1 MSAQPGP
8 VPAQLERVTTIDLL
22 RHGACEGGE
31 IYRGRTDV
39 ALSDVGW
46 QQMEE
51 AITHASDWQAV
62 VTSPLQRC
70 RVFAEHCATRCNIP
84 LHVVS
89 NLQEVDFGAW
99 EGRLLKEVWRSDAQT
114 VSRYYDD
121 PGTVTPPGGE
131 ATAVAQ
137 ERVVAAWQ
145 ALMRECAGLHLLLV
159 GHGGVIRLLLSHILA
174 MPLSAIA
181 RLHIPYA
188 SICRIQVYHREA
200 GDFPVLMSLNSRA
213 GQS

>member
-1 MSAQPGP
+1 M
-8 VPAQLERVTTIDLL
+8 PAPAERVTTIDLL

-39 ALSDVGW
+39 ALSDAGW
-46 QQMEE
+46 QQMEQ
-51 AITHASDWQAV
+51 AVAHFADWQAV
-62 VTSPLQRC
+62 VTSPLVRC
-70 RVFAEHCATRCNIP
+70 HAFAEHCATRFAIP

-99 EGRLLKEVWRSDAQT
+99 EGRLLQEVWQNDAHT

-121 PGTVTPPGGE
+121 PGAVTPPGGE
-131 ATAVAQ
+131 ATVAAQ

-159 GHGGVIRLLLSHILA
+159 GHGGVIRLLLSHLLA

-188 SICRIQVYHREA
+188 SICRIRVYHREG

-213 GQS
+213 GQP